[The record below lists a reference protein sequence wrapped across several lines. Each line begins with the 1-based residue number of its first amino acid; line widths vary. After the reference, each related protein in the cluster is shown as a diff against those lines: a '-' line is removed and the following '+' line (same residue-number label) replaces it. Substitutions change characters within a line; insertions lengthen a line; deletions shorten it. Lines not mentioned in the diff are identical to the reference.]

1 MKLVFTDDGE
11 DQFLIIARLLHLKR
25 QGRWRQE
32 ENNKEQIAS
41 TKSKRKRKKTRREGK
56 KE

>member
-25 QGRWRQE
+25 QGRWWQE
-32 ENNKEQIAS
+32 ENNKEQN
-41 TKSKRKRKKTRREGK
+41 K
-56 KE
+56 